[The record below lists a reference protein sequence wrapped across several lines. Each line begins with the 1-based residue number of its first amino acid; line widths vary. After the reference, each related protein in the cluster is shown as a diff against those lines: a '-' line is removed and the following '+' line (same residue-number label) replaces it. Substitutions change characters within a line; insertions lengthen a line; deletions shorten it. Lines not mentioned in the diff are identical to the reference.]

1 VWFYFVGTKNKTTLI
16 IIKYLKKL
24 LWMILHNYKSIHLYL
39 STLTNNYF
47 KKKCIKRV
55 LYNDHEPFQYPYHI
69 THTQSKDNI
78 VSR

>member
-1 VWFYFVGTKNKTTLI
+1 
-16 IIKYLKKL
+16 
-24 LWMILHNYKSIHLYL
+24 MILHNYKSIHLYL